1 MQLTRFTDF
10 GLRVL
15 MYLTHQD
22 RSEPVTIT
30 EISEC
35 FQISRN
41 HLVKVVHF
49 MGKRKWIVTTRGK
62 GGGLALANTP
72 ESYRLGDLIREL
84 EDCDRLID
92 CVKPSCPL
100 NHGCQLSAALAQAQ
114 AQFFATLNQ
123 YTLADMLRAP
133 TGLSIIQLHRD
144 NGH

>member
-1 MQLTRFTDF
+1 
-10 GLRVL
+10 
-15 MYLTHQD
+15 
-22 RSEPVTIT
+22 
-30 EISEC
+30 
-35 FQISRN
+35 
-41 HLVKVVHF
+41 
-49 MGKRKWIVTTRGK
+49 MGQRKWIITTRGK

-72 ESYRLGDLIREL
+72 DSYRLGDLIREL

-100 NHGCQLSAALAQAQ
+100 NQGCQLSAALAQAQ

-133 TGLSIIQLHRD
+133 TGLSIIQLHRN